1 MDRDRCM
8 PYQRD
13 KESKLFVSV
22 LKYGPWKLHDQ
33 FEWVFMEQLQ
43 KIIQQQVRTIFL
55 YNWRRN
61 SRRIQSKRENDDIE
75 KRIRPESANLS
86 TRN

>member
-1 MDRDRCM
+1 MDWDRGM

-13 KESKLFVSV
+13 KKSKLSVPV
-22 LKYGPWKLHDQ
+22 LKHGPWKLHDK

-55 YNWRRN
+55 YDWRRN
-61 SRRIQSKRENDDIE
+61 SRRI
-75 KRIRPESANLS
+75 
-86 TRN
+86 